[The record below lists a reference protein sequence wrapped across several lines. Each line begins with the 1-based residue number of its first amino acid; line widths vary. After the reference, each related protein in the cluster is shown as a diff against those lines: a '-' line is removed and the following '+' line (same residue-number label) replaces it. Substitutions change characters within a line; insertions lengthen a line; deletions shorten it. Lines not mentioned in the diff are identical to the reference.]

1 MRSGIFCADIGT
13 SSLKAAVIT
22 EDGTVLKFIRLLFP
36 QPVHAVDWVQTFFT
50 AWSSLP
56 ADYVIDA
63 ICISGNGP
71 SLVAV
76 PQNRRAPE
84 ASINAAG
91 RIPKSHINAASPRS
105 AVSLSSAVSP
115 DDVVNGI
122 LDAAKGDTLFLWNE
136 PVPQGL
142 TVLAPQGMP
151 IRASQEDTVS
161 GRQGAAVPAP
171 QSVAIRAPQDGTAA
185 IPPVGASLFLP
196 RIAAFRA
203 KYPDVFNSAAQ
214 LFSGP
219 EYVSYLLTGA
229 AVTSL
234 PDPRYEAAY
243 WSKDE
248 LFRFAEALH
257 INTERLAGLL
267 PPFAAA
273 GTVMGRFCGIPV
285 IAGVPDFIAAL
296 IGTGT
301 LTAGTACDRAGSS
314 EGINVCILQPRR
326 AEKTL
331 LLPSV
336 MPDLWNLSSVIP
348 SSGAAFSDFLIAHGL
363 RGNDYIA
370 AMERIAA
377 ESFIASGTYPA
388 TFAGQGRAF
397 VEALA
402 FRIRHGCD
410 LLEQASGFH
419 PVYTLSGG
427 QAHNAIWCQ
436 MKADMTGRTFAL
448 PAFADGELIGDAAL
462 ALYGLGKGK
471 ARGENLVSIVQRLIR
486 IKRYYEPEPA
496 AAHRYTEKYLL
507 HSETA

>member
-1 MRSGIFCADIGT
+1 MQSGILCADIGT
-13 SSLKAAVIT
+13 SSLKAAFIT

-36 QPVHAVDWVQTFFT
+36 QPVHAVDWVQTFFA
-50 AWSSLP
+50 AWRSLP
-56 ADYVIDA
+56 ADYAIEA

-84 ASINAAG
+84 ASTTAAAG
-91 RIPKSHINAASPRS
+91 SPS
-105 AVSLSSAVSP
+105 AGFSSAGGMNRV
-115 DDVVNGI
+115 DLINGI
-122 LDAAKGDTLFLWNE
+122 LEAAKHDRLFLWNE
-136 PVPQGL
+136 PAPQGL
-142 TVLAPQGMP
+142 TVSGPQCSTVP
-151 IRASQEDTVS
+151 ALQE
-161 GRQGAAVPAP
+161 GAA
-171 QSVAIRAPQDGTAA
+171 S
-185 IPPVGASLFLP
+185 IPPAGASLFLP

-203 KYPDVFNSAAQ
+203 KYPDVFDSAAQ

-243 WSKDE
+243 WSKEE
-248 LFRFAEALH
+248 LFRFSEALH
-257 INTERLAGLL
+257 IDTERLAGLL
-267 PPFAAA
+267 PPFTAA
-273 GTVMGRFCGIPV
+273 GTVIGRFCGIPV
-285 IAGVPDFIAAL
+285 VAGVPDFIAAL

-314 EGINVCILQPRR
+314 EGINVCISQPHR

-348 SSGAAFSDFLIAHGL
+348 SSGAAFSDFLITHGL

-377 ESFIASGTYPA
+377 EPFVVSRAYPA
-388 TFAGQGRAF
+388 TFEGQGRAF
-397 VEALA
+397 VEELA
-402 FRIRHGCD
+402 FRIRYGCD

-436 MKADMTGRTFAL
+436 MKADITGRTFAL

-462 ALYGLGKGK
+462 ALYGLG
-471 ARGENLVSIVQRLIR
+471 RGDNLAAIAQRLIR

-496 AAHRYTEKYLL
+496 AAHQYTEKY
-507 HSETA
+507 SRR

>member
-1 MRSGIFCADIGT
+1 M
-13 SSLKAAVIT
+13 
-22 EDGTVLKFIRLLFP
+22 
-36 QPVHAVDWVQTFFT
+36 
-50 AWSSLP
+50 
-56 ADYVIDA
+56 
-63 ICISGNGP
+63 
-71 SLVAV
+71 
-76 PQNRRAPE
+76 
-84 ASINAAG
+84 
-91 RIPKSHINAASPRS
+91 
-105 AVSLSSAVSP
+105 
-115 DDVVNGI
+115 NGI
-122 LDAAKGDTLFLWNE
+122 IDAAKNDTLFLWNE
-136 PVPQGL
+136 PAPQGL
-142 TVLAPQGMP
+142 TVSGQQG
-151 IRASQEDTVS
+151 ST
-161 GRQGAAVPAP
+161 VPAL
-171 QSVAIRAPQDGTAA
+171 QEGTAS
-185 IPPVGASLFLP
+185 IPPTGASLFLP

-203 KYPDVFNSAAQ
+203 KYPDVFDSAAQ

-229 AVTSL
+229 AITSL

-243 WSKDE
+243 WSKEE

-257 INTERLAGLL
+257 IENKRLAGLL

-273 GTVMGRFCGIPV
+273 GTVIGHFCGIPV

-314 EGINVCILQPRR
+314 EGINVCISQPHR

-348 SSGAAFSDFLIAHGL
+348 SSGAAFSDFLITHGL

-377 ESFIASGTYPA
+377 EPFVVSRAYPA
-388 TFAGQGRAF
+388 TFEGQGRTF
-397 VEALA
+397 VEELA
-402 FRIRHGCD
+402 FRIRYGCD

-436 MKADMTGRTFAL
+436 MKADITGRTFAL

-462 ALYGLGKGK
+462 ALYGLG
-471 ARGENLVSIVQRLIR
+471 RGDNLAAIAQRLIH

-496 AAHRYTEKYLL
+496 AAHQYTEKY
-507 HSETA
+507 SRR